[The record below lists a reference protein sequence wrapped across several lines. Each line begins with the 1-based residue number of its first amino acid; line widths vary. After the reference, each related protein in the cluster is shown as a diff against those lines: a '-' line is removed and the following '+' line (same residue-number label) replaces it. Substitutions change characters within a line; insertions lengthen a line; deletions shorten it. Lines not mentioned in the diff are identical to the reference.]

1 MLRRITPLGQRFL
14 TRKATLPSATSA
26 LSRRT
31 LASDTAVTSNDQQQA
46 PNRMDTWSENQA
58 DRATAMSGPRF
69 EQTDMSAQPRP
80 MSAMELI
87 AEVPVQM
94 VEKRIATC
102 DGGGGP
108 LGHPKVFI
116 NLDEGKP
123 VPCHYCGIRFQ
134 QANHHH

>member
-69 EQTDMSAQPRP
+69 EQTDMSAQVGAPLTLSFSPSPLEIRMP
-80 MSAMELI
+80 FPFHSHPPPL
-87 AEVPVQM
+87 P
-94 VEKRIATC
+94 
-102 DGGGGP
+102 GP
-108 LGHPKVFI
+108 YSTHSLGP
-116 NLDEGKP
+116 
-123 VPCHYCGIRFQ
+123 
-134 QANHHH
+134 